1 VLLADLKRTL
11 EAKHLPAHVHRSS
24 NLPFTFAILGENQ
37 SQAADGGFN
46 EKPRGN
52 WTAMK
57 IFIGFGAGNDYGE
70 VFLNLNQV
78 SQKAQFSEKDQDY
91 GDYVLTKLAT
101 VL

>member
-1 VLLADLKRTL
+1 
-11 EAKHLPAHVHRSS
+11 
-24 NLPFTFAILGENQ
+24 
-37 SQAADGGFN
+37 
-46 EKPRGN
+46 
-52 WTAMK
+52 MK